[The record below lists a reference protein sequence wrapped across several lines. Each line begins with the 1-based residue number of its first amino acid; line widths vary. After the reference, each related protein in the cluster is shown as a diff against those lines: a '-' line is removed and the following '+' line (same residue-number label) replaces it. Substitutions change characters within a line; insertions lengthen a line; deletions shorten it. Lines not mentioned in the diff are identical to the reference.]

1 MGDPA
6 ALIGRRYAP
15 GVRRLVVLAACCGLA
30 VPASAAAA
38 SAPPLAKYVLRP
50 AQVGKGYGLYARK
63 DGFGL
68 GTRTLDLCG
77 VTGYPSEKLRTG
89 RLQVDYL
96 KRKTTLG
103 LSNEV
108 VTYRPGGTAQAL
120 REVTR
125 HALRC
130 PRNRPVDPGEQGLP
144 PLHYAITRLHD
155 RRLLSGYLAVKVR
168 VTGTVKGKH
177 VDDTSYA
184 VYQRYRNVLSGV
196 YSFGPNTTEQLR
208 FCLHAAE
215 QSARDL
221 RGPAPA
227 AQGPTA

>member
-1 MGDPA
+1 M
-6 ALIGRRYAP
+6 
-15 GVRRLVVLAACCGLA
+15 RRLVVLAACCGLA
-30 VPASAAAA
+30 AAVPAAAGAA
-38 SAPPLAKYVLRP
+38 APPLAKYVLLP

-77 VTGYPSEKLRTG
+77 TKNYPSEKLRTG

-96 KRKTTLG
+96 KKSTRLG

-108 VTYRPGGTAQAL
+108 VTYKAGGTAQAM
-120 REVTR
+120 REVTE

-130 PRNRPVDPGEQGLP
+130 PRNRLVDPGEEGLP
-144 PLHYAITRLHD
+144 PLRFAITRLHD
-155 RRLLSGYLAVKVR
+155 THLLKGYLAVRVR
-168 VTGTVKGKH
+168 VSGTVKGKH
-177 VDDTSYA
+177 VDDVSYA
-184 VYQRYRNVLSGV
+184 VYQTYRNILSGV
-196 YSFGPNTTEQLR
+196 YSFGPNTPAQLR

-221 RGPAPA
+221 RQARPTP
-227 AQGPTA
+227 QGPTA